1 MTQPTAMKPPAI
13 IPYSL
18 YSHLGEM
25 RHGPDVSGR
34 VAQLIRKEEERSER
48 LIGWAQLI
56 VAVIFA
62 GLYFAAPRPLDAMSF
77 EPVPMF
83 LAGYI
88 LFTAARLFLT
98 YRGFMPGWLL
108 VISML
113 VDVALLMGL
122 IWSFHVQY
130 GQPAAFYLKVPTFI
144 YIFIFIA
151 LRALRFDWRF
161 VVSIGVFAAIGWF
174 GMVVYAVRGAGE
186 EMITRNFIDYLTG
199 NYVLLG
205 AEFDKIATIL
215 VVTGILAFALYR
227 ARRILVTAVKQETA
241 AKDIRRFLADSVAE
255 TITGAEDEIH
265 AGKAEERDAA
275 VIMLDIRGFTAF
287 SRDRQPS
294 EVVALLVSF
303 HERIIPILRRHG
315 GIVDKFMGDGV
326 MATFGAVRPTPTAAA
341 DAYRAFDEI
350 MDEARHWTAEVAGRE
365 DRLIYVNGAMATGK
379 LVFATLGDQERL
391 EYTVIGEPANL
402 AAKLEKH
409 NKTEQ
414 VAAITT
420 RDALETAMSQGF
432 EPRGD
437 PEIRQAR
444 TVAGVT
450 EPIDLVVVAY
460 WD

>member
-1 MTQPTAMKPPAI
+1 MKPPALL
-13 IPYSL
+13 PHSL
-18 YSHLGEM
+18 FSHLGER
-25 RHGPDVSGR
+25 RHGPEVSSR
-34 VAQLIRKEEERSER
+34 VAQLIRQEEERSER
-48 LIGWAQLI
+48 LIGWAQLT
-56 VAVIFA
+56 VALIFA
-62 GLYFAAPRPLDAMSF
+62 ALYFAAPRPLDAMSF

-88 LFTAARLFLT
+88 LFTGARLLLA
-98 YRGFMPGWLL
+98 YRGIMPGWLL
-108 VISML
+108 VMSML

-161 VVSIGVFAAIGWF
+161 VVSIGAFAAIGWL
-174 GMVVYAVRGAGE
+174 GMVIYAVRGGGE

-199 NYVLLG
+199 NYVLIG

-215 VVTGILAFALYR
+215 IVTGVLAFALYR

-255 TITGAEDEIH
+255 TITGADDEIH

-275 VIMLDIRGFTAF
+275 VIMLDIRGFTTF
-287 SRDRQPS
+287 LHNRSPS

-303 HERIIPILRRHG
+303 HERIIPIVRRHG

-326 MATFGAVRPTPTAAA
+326 MATFGAVRPTETAAA

-350 MDEARHWTAEVAGRE
+350 MDEARIWTAAVNDRE
-365 DRLIYVNGAMATGK
+365 NQLLYVNGAMATGK
-379 LVFATLGDQERL
+379 LVFATLGDEERL

-420 RDALETAMSQGF
+420 REALETAIAQGF
-432 EPRGD
+432 APRGA
-437 PEIRQAR
+437 PEVREGR
-444 TVAGVT
+444 RVAGVSD
-450 EPIDLVVVAY
+450 PIDLVVVAY

>member
-1 MTQPTAMKPPAI
+1 MKPPAI
-13 IPYSL
+13 LPYSL
-18 YSHLGEM
+18 FSHLGEM
-25 RHGPDVSGR
+25 RHGPDVSSR
-34 VAQLIRKEEERSER
+34 VAQLIREEEERSER
-48 LIGWAQLI
+48 LIGWAQLT
-56 VAVIFA
+56 VAMIFA
-62 GLYFAAPRPLDAMSF
+62 ALYFAAPRPLDAMSF
-77 EPVPMF
+77 EPVPIF

-88 LFTAARLFLT
+88 LFTGARLLLT

-108 VISML
+108 VVSMI

-161 VVSIGVFAAIGWF
+161 VVSIGVFAAIGWL
-174 GMVVYAVRGAGE
+174 GMVIYAVRGAGE

-199 NYVLLG
+199 NYVLIG

-215 VVTGILAFALYR
+215 IVTGVLAFALYR
-227 ARRILVTAVKQETA
+227 ARRILITAVKQETA

-255 TITGAEDEIH
+255 TITGADDEIH

-275 VIMLDIRGFTAF
+275 VIMLDIRGFTTF
-287 SRDRQPS
+287 LHNRSPS

-303 HERIIPILRRHG
+303 HERVIPIVRRHG

-326 MATFGAVRPTPTAAA
+326 MATFGAVRPTETAAA

-350 MDEARHWTAEVAGRE
+350 MDEARIWTAAVNERE
-365 DRLIYVNGAMATGK
+365 NQLLYVNGAMATGK
-379 LVFATLGDQERL
+379 LVFATLGDDERL

-420 RDALETAMSQGF
+420 RAALDTAVAQGF
-432 EPRGD
+432 APRGE
-437 PEIRQAR
+437 PEIRER
-444 TVAGVT
+444 RDVAGVD